1 MWGEVLWG
9 REGWGGAC
17 SGVGTSLPGCRVHGD
32 DAASESPAGSQADL
46 CMGWKGLCFLGSR
59 VGS

>member
-9 REGWGGAC
+9 REGWGG
-17 SGVGTSLPGCRVHGD
+17 GLFRGGDLPAGCRVHGD